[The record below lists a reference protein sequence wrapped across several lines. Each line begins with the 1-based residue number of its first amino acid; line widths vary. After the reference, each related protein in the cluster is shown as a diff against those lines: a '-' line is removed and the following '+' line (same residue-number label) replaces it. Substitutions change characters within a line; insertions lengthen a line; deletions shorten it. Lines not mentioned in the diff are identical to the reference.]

1 MIEDSLEWGEQSIS
15 CSNTSDEDAGHAGLA
30 GGGES
35 SMRWG
40 DASLNY
46 FGHGRNLTDSKQ

>member
-15 CSNTSDEDAGHAGLA
+15 CSNTSDEDAGLA